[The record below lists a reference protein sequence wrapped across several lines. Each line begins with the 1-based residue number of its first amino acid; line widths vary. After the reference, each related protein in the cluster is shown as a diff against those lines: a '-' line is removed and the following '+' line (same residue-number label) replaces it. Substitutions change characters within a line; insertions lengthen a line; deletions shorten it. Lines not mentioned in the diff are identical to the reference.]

1 MVQKCVVSKKIRK
14 CQRNLLFQK
23 LKVLIW
29 RHNHSFAV
37 MYPTRSKIWRFW
49 YIKTRGRKIAIGI
62 MFLLFLSVHCGAFIE
77 QIRKKNLSYTL
88 YFAFGNPALTG
99 TKPDS
104 ENICTVESTNLKSF
118 VCVSNN
124 TDEQTQN
131 NINEEC
137 DKDVEINLA
146 EDPHPQRAVDAW
158 YLSVRVEQIISIDHR
173 IQTFCSDGQWLELK
187 TNKKNE

>member
-1 MVQKCVVSKKIRK
+1 MVHQNTGKENRYWNYVFAI
-14 CQRNLLFQK
+14 
-23 LKVLIW
+23 LISTLW
-29 RHNHSFAV
+29 SFYRAN
-37 MYPTRSKIWRFW
+37 K
-49 YIKTRGRKIAIGI
+49 
-62 MFLLFLSVHCGAFIE
+62 
-77 QIRKKNLSYTL
+77 KKNLSYTL

-146 EDPHPQRAVDAW
+146 EDPHPQRAVDA
-158 YLSVRVEQIISIDHR
+158 
-173 IQTFCSDGQWLELK
+173 
-187 TNKKNE
+187 